1 MSLRGVVEAMRTFSN
16 LLRDEKAATAV
27 EYGLIIAMIVLA
39 MVGALSLLGTTT
51 TDMWND
57 VSSTVTSVM

>member
-1 MSLRGVVEAMRTFSN
+1 MRTFSN